1 MGGSCLS
8 PIEHFSMLGLWL
20 QMCVIL
26 VPSFWVDS
34 EFKTH
39 PSGNN
44 QVFRC
49 RWIAAWVVSPFL
61 LYQESG
67 REGAIL
73 RQSLHHPGRIPCTFD
88 SLRGHPS
95 AILSAGGPRKGG
107 NNGWSLKHV
116 LELVTRMI
124 GWFPKIHPENKMLLL
139 DHPNDFGN

>member
-1 MGGSCLS
+1 MIKQTNEKMGGSCLS
-8 PIEHFSMLGLWL
+8 PIEHGCPSSQSHPVHFSMLGLWL

-26 VPSFWVDS
+26 VPSFWVGS
-34 EFKTH
+34 ESKTR

-73 RQSLHHPGRIPCTFD
+73 RQSLHHPGSIPCTFD
-88 SLRGHPS
+88 SLQGHPS
-95 AILSAGGPRKGG
+95 AILSADGPRKGG
-107 NNGWSLKHV
+107 KNRVKFETCLGICDQDD
-116 LELVTRMI
+116 RMI
-124 GWFPKIHPENKMLLL
+124 S
-139 DHPNDFGN
+139 